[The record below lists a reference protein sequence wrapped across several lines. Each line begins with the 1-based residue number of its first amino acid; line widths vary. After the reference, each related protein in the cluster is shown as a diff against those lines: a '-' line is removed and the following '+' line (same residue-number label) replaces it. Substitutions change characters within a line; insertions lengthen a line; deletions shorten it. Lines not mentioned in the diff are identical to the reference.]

1 MNQNSWNKLDAA
13 QRTFLQKQVQ
23 ALEARHT
30 AELKLA
36 VQEKQRQADAGIETI
51 ALSGDE
57 AKVFVDR
64 ANEAGWKTIEQASPK
79 YASEL
84 KKLFGG
90 S

>member
-1 MNQNSWNKLDAA
+1 MHWEACCHGCIEQF
-13 QRTFLQKQVQ
+13 RFHE
-23 ALEARHT
+23 ALHGSA
-30 AELKLA
+30 
-36 VQEKQRQADAGIETI
+36 
-51 ALSGDE
+51 
-57 AKVFVDR
+57 FVDR